1 MNNFNIAIRG
11 KLGSGKDTTYDMLN
25 FLISSSGYLNISTYG
40 HYLNLKDSIRY
51 GTNNIKFADAIKDT
65 ICSWLGCTRAK
76 LEDREFKNTHLGKEW
91 WIFETFD
98 NANKRQI
105 FSYMKHKDLF
115 DERALVKLT
124 PRLLLQLLGTEAGRN
139 ILHPDIW
146 VNIAFNKLKL
156 DENNI
161 ITDLRFINEYE
172 RCATNNFTF
181 IFLHRHLGL
190 RLNLQ
195 PEIFGVKS
203 IIDVPEPEIMRYLSQ
218 QQPEIISV
226 ITHESETALD
236 YYTSP
241 DALNHSLFD
250 ITNNGLRED
259 LFNNLKSIIL

>member
-1 MNNFNIAIRG
+1 MDNFNIAIRG

-25 FLISSSGYLNISTYG
+25 FLISSSGYSNISTYG
-40 HYLNLKDSIRY
+40 HYLNLKDSIY
-51 GTNNIKFADAIKDT
+51 YETNNVKFADAIKDT
-65 ICSWLGCTRAK
+65 VCSWLGCTRAK
-76 LEDREFKNTHLGKEW
+76 LEDRDFKNTPLGKEW

-98 NANKRQI
+98 NANRRHI
-105 FSYMKHKDLF
+105 FSYMERNDF
-115 DERALVKLT
+115 MDERFLVKLT
-124 PRLLLQLLGTEAGRN
+124 PRLLLQLLGTEAGRQ

-146 VNIAFNKLKL
+146 VNIAFNKIKL

-172 RCATNNFTF
+172 RCASNNFTF

-203 IIDVPEPEIMRYLSQ
+203 IIDVHESEIMRYLSQ
-218 QQPEIISV
+218 HQPETLSV

-241 DALNHSLFD
+241 NALNHSIFD
-250 ITNNGLRED
+250 ITNNGLQED
-259 LFNNLKSIIL
+259 LYNNLKSIIL